1 MSAERAG
8 RPVGAKLG
16 RAILVGAGP
25 GDPDLLTLRAAR
37 ALVRADLVLY
47 DALVN
52 PRILDLA
59 PRAQR
64 FYVGKR
70 AGRPAVAQS
79 TIHALMI
86 RAAHRGR
93 VVVRLK
99 AGDPFVLGRG
109 GEEAIACEAAGI
121 PVEVIPGI
129 TSAIAGP
136 GAVGIP
142 VTHRDVSPGFV
153 VLSAVPAVHY
163 ERVLRN
169 VPPGAIT
176 VVLLMALASRRAIAT
191 FLRDAGW
198 PGDLP
203 AAVVVG
209 ACTPRV
215 WSWTGTLDTL
225 DRVSVPEDRADLPGL
240 VVIGHVVSL
249 ADTVSRAL
257 RREEVAQ
264 SQSPARDQEEEDTWL
279 RKQAP

>member
-1 MSAERAG
+1 MSAGSSAGVRAG
-8 RPVGAKLG
+8 AASG

-25 GDPDLLTLRAAR
+25 GDPDLITVRAAR
-37 ALVRADLVLY
+37 ALRHADLVLY
-47 DALVN
+47 DALVD
-52 PRILDLA
+52 PRLLDLA

-70 AGRPAVAQS
+70 AGRSAISQS

-86 RAAHRGR
+86 RAANRGR

-109 GEEAIACEAAGI
+109 GEEVIACEAAGI

-142 VTHRDVSPGFV
+142 VTHREVSPGFLV
-153 VLSAVPAVHY
+153 VSAVPAAHY
-163 ERVLRN
+163 ERVLKN

-176 VVLLMALASRRAIAT
+176 VVLLMALGSRRSIAA
-191 FLRDAGW
+191 FLREAGW
-198 PGDLP
+198 PRDLP
-203 AAVVVG
+203 VAIVVG
-209 ACTPRV
+209 ACTREV
-215 WSWTGTLDTL
+215 WSWTGTIDTL
-225 DRVSVPEDRADLPGL
+225 DRANVPEDRAHLPGL

-249 ADTVSRAL
+249 ADTVSRAMQ
-257 RREEVAQ
+257 REKIA
-264 SQSPARDQEEEDTWL
+264 PLCDHEEEEAPWL

>member
-1 MSAERAG
+1 M
-8 RPVGAKLG
+8 KLG

-25 GDPDLLTLRAAR
+25 GDPDLLTVRAAR
-37 ALVRADLVLY
+37 ALGQADLVLY
-47 DALVN
+47 DALVDS
-52 PRILDLA
+52 RVLHLA

-70 AGRPAVAQS
+70 AGRASVSQS

-86 RAAHRGR
+86 RAANRGR

-109 GEEAIACEAAGI
+109 GEEALACEAAGI

-142 VTHRDVSPGFV
+142 VTHRDVSPGFL
-153 VLSAVPAVHY
+153 VLSAVPAIHY
-163 ERVLRN
+163 ERVLKN

-176 VVLLMALASRRAIAT
+176 VVLLMALGSRRAISA
-191 FLRDAGW
+191 FLCEAGW
-198 PGDLP
+198 PGNLP

-209 ACTPRV
+209 ACTPGV
-215 WSWTGTLDTL
+215 WSWTGTIDTL
-225 DRVSVPEDRADLPGL
+225 DRANVPEDRAHLPGL

-249 ADTVSRAL
+249 ADTVSRAMQ
-257 RREEVAQ
+257 REEVAR
-264 SQSPARDQEEEDTWL
+264 SLPRDQEEEETPWL

>member
-1 MSAERAG
+1 M
-8 RPVGAKLG
+8 KLG

-25 GDPDLLTLRAAR
+25 GDPDLLTVRAAR
-37 ALVRADLVLY
+37 ALGQADLVLY
-47 DALVN
+47 DALVD
-52 PRILDLA
+52 PRVLHLA

-70 AGRPAVAQS
+70 VGRVSVSQS

-86 RAAHRGR
+86 RAANRGR

-109 GEEAIACEAAGI
+109 GEEALACEAAGI

-142 VTHRDVSPGFV
+142 VTHRDVSPGFL

-163 ERVLRN
+163 ERVLRH

-176 VVLLMALASRRAIAT
+176 VVLLMALGSRRAIAA

-198 PGDLP
+198 PSDLP

-209 ACTPRV
+209 ACTPGV
-215 WSWTGTLDTL
+215 WSWTGTIDTL
-225 DRVSVPEDRADLPGL
+225 DRANVPEDRAHLPGL

-249 ADTVSRAL
+249 ADTVSRAMQ
-257 RREEVAQ
+257 REEIARSV
-264 SQSPARDQEEEDTWL
+264 PRDQEEEETPWL

>member
-1 MSAERAG
+1 MNPQRNRG
-8 RPVGAKLG
+8 VGLG

-25 GDPDLLTLRAAR
+25 GEPDLLTLRAAR
-37 ALVRADLVLY
+37 ALARADLVLY

-52 PRILDLA
+52 PRILELA

-70 AGRPAVAQS
+70 AGRPAIAQS

-86 RAAHRGR
+86 RAANRGR

-109 GEEAIACEAAGI
+109 GEEALACEAAGI
-121 PVEVIPGI
+121 PVEVVPGI

-142 VTHRDVSPGFV
+142 VTHRDVSPGFI
-153 VLSAVPAVHY
+153 VLSAVPAVYY
-163 ERVLRN
+163 ERVLAN
-169 VPPGAIT
+169 IPPGAIT
-176 VVLLMALASRRAIAT
+176 VVLLMALGARGEIAAY
-191 FLRDAGW
+191 LAEAGW
-198 PGDLP
+198 PRDLP

-209 ACTPRV
+209 ACTPV
-215 WSWTGTLDTL
+215 AWSWTGTLGTL
-225 DRVSVPEDRADLPGL
+225 ARVNVPEDRAHLPGL

-249 ADTVSRAL
+249 ADTVSRAMQRQEVAPSL
-257 RREEVAQ
+257 PCDREE
-264 SQSPARDQEEEDTWL
+264 EEASWL